1 MSAATMTPTVARSSL
16 EVMLDTI
23 RLRDE
28 QPKDVPPALPVRPT
42 SRGRLPTS
50 RRSLAVNL
58 KLDRSAPEQLLT
70 DSMKWDDKT
79 EYDMPRGDKGAVF
92 RSGILQGKRMA
103 NVERP
108 LESPYIKISKR
119 DSYEEKVEIT
129 DNPGTAAV
137 QLPSAMLLD
146 DKLEWH
152 DTIKYALRKV
162 LGKLIEIHFSA
173 AGKICGA
180 KIQTCK
186 KFYLEKQVK
195 GRIMYSINFVLE
207 LLVVLK
213 EYAQDGIDWAK
224 VEFLDN
230 TDCLNLLEKECN
242 TNRYHPYQAV
252 CTGPLAD
259 RYVDRSLSGDTTD
272 WGCFRLVN
280 IRNRPLPVDFDC
292 RRSLLGRN
300 GRFRAVSIG
309 GGRKKKRE
317 KKNLEFGTTLRSC
330 DPSPVGDFFSLRG
343 KRNIFSCGEKEQG
356 DVVLFF

>member
-1 MSAATMTPTVARSSL
+1 MTPTVARSSL

-103 NVERP
+103 NVEQP

-152 DTIKYALRKV
+152 DTIKYALRKM
-162 LGKLIEIHFSA
+162 LGVVA
-173 AGKICGA
+173 A
-180 KIQTCK
+180 
-186 KFYLEKQVK
+186 
-195 GRIMYSINFVLE
+195 
-207 LLVVLK
+207 
-213 EYAQDGIDWAK
+213 
-224 VEFLDN
+224 
-230 TDCLNLLEKECN
+230 
-242 TNRYHPYQAV
+242 
-252 CTGPLAD
+252 
-259 RYVDRSLSGDTTD
+259 
-272 WGCFRLVN
+272 
-280 IRNRPLPVDFDC
+280 
-292 RRSLLGRN
+292 
-300 GRFRAVSIG
+300 
-309 GGRKKKRE
+309 
-317 KKNLEFGTTLRSC
+317 
-330 DPSPVGDFFSLRG
+330 
-343 KRNIFSCGEKEQG
+343 
-356 DVVLFF
+356 